1 MLSNTFTMSTQL
13 PGERELENR
22 PSIESKALRINL
34 NEHIYGTFAEIGA
47 GQEVARHFF
56 RVGGASGTIAKTIS
70 AYDKNFSDNIY
81 GEEEDGRYVTE
92 TRLNKMLDHE
102 MKLLENRIPRSEH
115 PNKMFFTYANT
126 VTTIDFAK
134 KFKGHGWMGIR
145 FQTGPD
151 KEFSKIT
158 LHVRFH
164 QSEARFQQE
173 SLGIMGTN
181 LIYGAFYKNDQPK
194 KLLKYLYDH
203 LDKDAIEIDT
213 INFSGPN
220 FEGVDNRLMSL
231 QLVKKGMTE
240 AVMFNPDGNN
250 ILPAREL
257 YKKNILALRG
267 SFRPVTK
274 VNIDMFEKSL
284 EVFLQEQEVNEN
296 KTVVIFE
303 ITLSNLISQGEIDE
317 KDFMDRAKLLCSLG
331 HIVMISNFKEYYRLV
346 DYLSQYTKK
355 QMALAM
361 GVNSFVDVFDE
372 NYYKDISGGILE
384 AFGKMFYNNLKVYL
398 YPMKNDQGD
407 IVTSNNLKLHP
418 RMKDFYKF
426 FKYNG
431 KVVDIYDYQIEYM
444 DVFSREILKQI
455 KNNEKGWDQHLP
467 EGISEMIVK
476 NKMFGFDP
484 SIKK

>member
-1 MLSNTFTMSTQL
+1 MSEQL
-13 PGERELENR
+13 PGETELENR
-22 PSIESKALRINL
+22 PSVEAKALRINL
-34 NEHIYGTFAEIGA
+34 NKYIYGTFAEIGA

-56 RVGGASGTIAKTIS
+56 RSGGASGTIAKTIS

-81 GEEEDGRYVTE
+81 GEEDDKRYVTE
-92 TRLNKMLDHE
+92 ARLNKMLDHE
-102 MKLLENRIPRSEH
+102 MQLLEERISREEN

-145 FQTGPD
+145 YQVDP
-151 KEFSKIT
+151 KQPYSEIT

-164 QSEARFQQE
+164 QTEARLQQE
-173 SLGIMGTN
+173 VLGLIGVN
-181 LIYGAFYKNDQPK
+181 LVYGAFYKYQEPK
-194 KLLKYLYDH
+194 KLLRYLYDNI
-203 LDKDAIEIDT
+203 DEDAIEIDT
-213 INFSGPN
+213 INFEGPL

-231 QLVKKGMTE
+231 QLVRNGMTD
-240 AVMFNPDGNN
+240 AVMFNPEGNN

-267 SFRPVTK
+267 SFRPVTL
-274 VNIDMFEKSL
+274 VNIDMFEKALDAFIHES
-284 EVFLQEQEVNEN
+284 EVEEE

-303 ITLSNLISQGEIDE
+303 ITLSNLRAQGEIDE

-331 HIVMISNFKEYYRLV
+331 HVVMISNFKEYYKLV

-355 QMALAM
+355 QMALSM
-361 GVNSFVDVFDE
+361 GVNNFVEIFDE
-372 NYYKDISGGILE
+372 QYYQDLGGGILE

-398 YPMKNDQGD
+398 YPMKDDNGTV
-407 IVTSNNLKLHP
+407 INSTNLKLHP

-431 KVVDIYDYQIEYM
+431 KVVDIFDFEEEYLNI
-444 DVFSREILKQI
+444 FSRKILQQIRDGEPDWEKQ
-455 KNNEKGWDQHLP
+455 LP
-467 EGISEMIVK
+467 EGIAELIKK
-476 NKMFGFDP
+476 NQMFG
-484 SIKK
+484 IKS

>member
-1 MLSNTFTMSTQL
+1 MSTNL
-13 PGERELENR
+13 SGERPLENR
-22 PSIESKALRINL
+22 PSIEAKALRINL

-81 GEEEDGRYVTE
+81 GEDEDGRYVTE
-92 TRLNKMLDHE
+92 TRLTKMLGHE
-102 MKLLENRIPRSEH
+102 MKLLENRIPRSEN

-145 FQTGPD
+145 FQTAPD
-151 KEFSKIT
+151 QEYSEIT
-158 LHVRFH
+158 LHVRFN
-164 QSEARFQQE
+164 QTEARFQQE
-173 SLGIMGTN
+173 SLGIMGSN
-181 LIYGAFYKNDQPK
+181 LIYGAFYKHDEPK

-203 LDKDAIEIDT
+203 IDKDAIEIDT
-213 INFSGPN
+213 INFTGPLFKN
-220 FEGVDNRLMSL
+220 VDNRLMSL
-231 QLVKKGMTE
+231 QLVKNGMTE
-240 AVMFNPDGNN
+240 AVMFNPNGNN

-284 EVFLQEQEVNEN
+284 EVFLKENEVNEN

-303 ITLSNLISQGEIDE
+303 ITLSNLTSQGEIDE

-361 GVNSFVDVFDE
+361 GVNSFVEVFDE
-372 NYYKDISGGILE
+372 NYYTDLSGGILE

-398 YPMKNDQGD
+398 YPTKDDNGN
-407 IVTSNNLKLHP
+407 IITSNNLKLHP

-431 KVVDIYDYQIEYM
+431 KVVDIFDFEPEYL
-444 DVFSREILKQI
+444 DIFSRKILQQI
-455 KNNEKGWDQHLP
+455 NNNEVGWDEHLP
-467 EGISEMIVK
+467 EGISDMIVK
-476 NKMFGFDP
+476 KKMFGFNP
-484 SIKK
+484 ESKKV

>member
-1 MLSNTFTMSTQL
+1 MLRNTFTMSTQL

-173 SLGIMGTN
+173 SLGIMGAN

-203 LDKDAIEIDT
+203 IDKDAIEIDT

-431 KVVDIYDYQIEYM
+431 KVVDIYDYELEYM

-455 KNNEKGWDQHLP
+455 KNNKKGWDQHLP